1 MKRRNQ
7 ESSHKEGNIDKDFKI
22 LVSEIFDSLR
32 SARLRK
38 GILDLK
44 PDEQRDIKLGI
55 GLISWCR
62 VH

>member
-1 MKRRNQ
+1 MTR
-7 ESSHKEGNIDKDFKI
+7 IFKI